1 MGLLHDPQK
10 VEYILVPRLGPHPQL
25 TMYLQNYD
33 GINQIQ
39 EQGFNVSDRYS
50 CTTYDFPN
58 VPFLNSSIADLYSP
72 LLQLTLKTANLALP
86 IATEAYSV
94 GVKAFDEAKVA
105 ADFEFDKQR
114 AQADVLN
121 KLFNE
126 TAYNQRPDK
135 LGNFISPQANYETSK
150 RTAIQATNE
159 SIAQGISKNTQEFG
173 KQVIDQI
180 AQLNKPAQIQ
190 SRGTVGG
197 QWMQSYVFSVNLC
210 RYEISQLRLIKQYV
224 ERYGLSCYSII
235 NKWAPERQ
243 RFDYVECQD
252 IIINGDIPQEA
263 KAYISQ
269 MFTEGVMFWHDDNL
283 FDYSNNGDA

>member
-1 MGLLHDPQK
+1 MGLLHDPSK
-10 VEYILVPRLGPHPQL
+10 VDYVLVPRLGPHPQM
-25 TMYLQNYD
+25 TIYLQNYD
-33 GINQIQ
+33 GINQIN
-39 EQGFNVSDRYS
+39 EQGFNVSNKYS

-58 VPFLNSSIADLYSP
+58 ITFLNSSIADLYSP
-72 LLQLTLKTANLALP
+72 LLQLTLKTANIALP
-86 IATEAYSV
+86 IAAEAYSV
-94 GVKAFDEAKVA
+94 GLKTFDEAKQS

-114 AQADVLN
+114 KQADILN
-121 KLFNE
+121 KLYNE
-126 TAYNQRPDK
+126 TAYNQRPSK
-135 LGNFISPQANYETSK
+135 LGNFITPQVDYEPAK
-150 RTAIQATNE
+150 RTAIQAANE
-159 SIAQGISKNTQEFG
+159 SVASGISKNAQEFG
-173 KQVIDQI
+173 KQFIDQV

-190 SRGTVGG
+190 SRGTTGG
-197 QWMQSYVFSVNLC
+197 QWMQGYIFSVCLY

-235 NKWAPERQ
+235 DKWAPERQ

-252 IIINGDIPQEA
+252 IVINGDIPEEA